1 LEGFTQNPRRGER
14 KRRKEKKSIIA
25 QLLLCH
31 AHALDHEKRMA
42 RAFNAIVEGGF

>member
-1 LEGFTQNPRRGER
+1 LEGLTQNPRRGDR

-25 QLLLCH
+25 QLLLRH

-42 RAFNAIVEGGF
+42 RAFNIIMEGGF